1 MINTPSKINRWMLF
15 KLPAAWLSGVRLS
28 LINDSRCE
36 VKVKFKWINQNPYRS
51 MFWAVQGMA
60 AELTTGMLLTNSIQ
74 NSKANISMLLV
85 SNKSNFHKKAV
96 GKITF
101 ICEEGENAK
110 KLINS
115 TIQNI
120 TSKAW
125 FKAKGYDETGD
136 LVSEFD
142 FEWSCKKRNN
152 GQEFL

>member
-1 MINTPSKINRWMLF
+1 MIISPSKINRWMLF

-60 AELTTGMLLTNSIQ
+60 AELTTGMLLTKCIQ
-74 NSKANISMLLV
+74 DSNANISMLLV
-85 SNKSNFHKKAV
+85 GNKSNFYKKAV

-101 ICEEGENAK
+101 TCKEGENAK
-110 KLINS
+110 KLINL

-125 FKAKGYDETGD
+125 LKAKGYDETGD

-152 GQEFL
+152 G

>member
-1 MINTPSKINRWMLF
+1 MINSHSKINRWMLF

-152 GQEFL
+152 G

>member
-1 MINTPSKINRWMLF
+1 MINSTGKINRWMLL

-60 AELTTGMLLTNSIQ
+60 AELSTGMLLTNSIQ
-74 NSKANISMLLV
+74 NSNANISMLLV
-85 SNKSNFHKKAV
+85 SNKSSFHKKAV

-101 ICEEGENAK
+101 TCEEGENAK

-120 TSKAW
+120 TSKDW
-125 FKAKGYDETGD
+125 FKAKGYDEKGD

-152 GQEFL
+152 G

>member
-1 MINTPSKINRWMLF
+1 MINSHSKINRWMLF
-15 KLPAAWLSGVRLS
+15 KLPAAWLCGVRLS

-74 NSKANISMLLV
+74 NSNANISMLLV
-85 SNKSNFHKKAV
+85 SNKSSFHKKAV

-101 ICEEGENAK
+101 TCEEGENAK

-115 TIQNI
+115 AIQNI

-152 GQEFL
+152 G

>member
-1 MINTPSKINRWMLF
+1 MLL
-15 KLPAAWLSGVRLS
+15 KLPAAWLSGVRLT
-28 LINDSRCE
+28 LINDFKCE
-36 VKVKFKWINQNPYRS
+36 VKVRFKWINQNPYRS

-60 AELTTGMLLTNSIQ
+60 AELTTGMLLTKTIQ
-74 NSKANISMLLV
+74 DLNTNISMLLV
-85 SNKSNFHKKAV
+85 RNKSNFHKKAV

-101 ICEEGENAK
+101 TCEDGDKAK

-115 TIQNI
+115 TIQNT

-152 GQEFL
+152 G

>member
-1 MINTPSKINRWMLF
+1 MLF

-28 LINDSRCE
+28 LVNDSRCE

-85 SNKSNFHKKAV
+85 SNKSSFHKKAV

-152 GQEFL
+152 G